1 MWLLCLIVMKVFFP
15 FSQIDRMEQFFV
27 AEGLPH
33 LMFYYQNT
41 EPNEAG
47 RMKMDTHCVTN

>member
-1 MWLLCLIVMKVFFP
+1 MTAVSHCDESVLSI
-15 FSQIDRMEQFFV
+15 SQIDRMEQFFV

-47 RMKMDTHCVTN
+47 RLKMDTHCVTN